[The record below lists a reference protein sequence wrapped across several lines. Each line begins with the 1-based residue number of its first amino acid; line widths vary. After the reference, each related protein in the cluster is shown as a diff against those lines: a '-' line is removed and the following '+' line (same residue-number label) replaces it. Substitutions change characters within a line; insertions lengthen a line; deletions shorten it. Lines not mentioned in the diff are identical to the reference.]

1 MKPER
6 KLLFMK
12 KHRSL
17 NVISG
22 PLLFLIVLLVLA
34 PIIEFKQAAAIA
46 TIFWMGLWWVLRPVN
61 IAVTSL
67 LPIPMNAIFGMV
79 PMEGIISKYF
89 SEIVVLLVGSDLISL
104 VWEKTHLDKRLA
116 IKSLCGLGTSM
127 REQICVWLV
136 ASTLLSIFLP
146 NVVVVMILL
155 PVAVSML
162 RFLGQ
167 QQITNNPVATPI
179 LLAIVWGAGFGGF
192 GSPLGS
198 SSNLVAISYLEKLT
212 GHEFMYVDWV
222 IRFLPLLFIIMLLIL
237 AYLLHLPLP
246 VKRLDGG
253 KEYFRAAYAK
263 LGPMSRGE
271 KLGLWLF
278 VLATGLA
285 FVRPLYVQYL
295 PLMKPAYV
303 FFTFGMLT
311 FMLRNETGQL
321 LLTWREAE
329 KGIMWGMIFL
339 FSGGLALGQLI
350 TKTGAAT
357 QIAKVITLLPLSG
370 GWETMF
376 SLTLF
381 ATFLTEI
388 SSNTAAASISIP
400 VVQSIS
406 QQLGLNPIPYIL
418 TSIVVVNC
426 AFILPVSTRAVG
438 VTYGLNPDDLLKNG
452 LRLSIICMLLVSALG
467 CICMHCWSLFNHL

>member
-1 MKPER
+1 MKR
-6 KLLFMK
+6 R
-12 KHRSL
+12 RSL

-22 PLLFLIVLLVLA
+22 PLLFAAVFLILDQFIPA
-34 PIIEFKQAAAIA
+34 KQAAAIA
-46 TIFWMGLWWVLRPVN
+46 SIFWMGLWWVLRPVN
-61 IAVTSL
+61 IAVTAL
-67 LPIPMNAIFGMV
+67 LPIPLNAFFGMV
-79 PMEGIISKYF
+79 PMDGIISKYF

-104 VWEKTHLDKRLA
+104 VWEKTRLDKRLA
-116 IKSLCGLGTSM
+116 IKSLCGIGTSV
-127 REQICVWLV
+127 REQIAVWLV

-162 RFLGQ
+162 KFLGQ
-167 QQITNNPVATPI
+167 EQITRNPVATPI

-222 IRFLPLLFIIMLLIL
+222 MRFLPLLLIIMFFIL
-237 AYLLHLPLP
+237 AFLLHLPVP
-246 VKRLDGG
+246 VARLEGG
-253 KEYFRAAYAK
+253 KEYFRSVYAK
-263 LGPMSRGE
+263 LGPMKRGE

-278 VLATGLA
+278 ILATALA
-285 FVRPLYVQYL
+285 FVRPLYVEYL

-303 FFTFGMLT
+303 FFSFGMLT
-311 FMLRNETGQL
+311 FVLRNETGQL
-321 LLTWREAE
+321 LLSWKEAE
-329 KGIMWGMIFL
+329 KGVMWGMIFL
-339 FSGGLALGQLI
+339 FSGGLALGKLI
-350 TKTGAAT
+350 TDTGAAA

-400 VVQSIS
+400 VVQSIT

-418 TSIVVVNC
+418 TSIVAVNC

-438 VTYGLNPDDLLKNG
+438 VTYGLSPDDLMRQG
-452 LRLSIICMLLVSALG
+452 VRLSALCLLLVSLLG
-467 CICMHCWSLFNHL
+467 YVCMKFWPLFLHL

>member
-1 MKPER
+1 M
-6 KLLFMK
+6 
-12 KHRSL
+12 
-17 NVISG
+17 VGAASG
-22 PLLFLIVLLVLA
+22 KYCSNGTVTNSY
-34 PIIEFKQAAAIA
+34 KC
-46 TIFWMGLWWVLRPVN
+46 VLRDG
-61 IAVTSL
+61 AY
-67 LPIPMNAIFGMV
+67 
-79 PMEGIISKYF
+79 GIISKYF

-104 VWEKTHLDKRLA
+104 VWEKTKLDKRLA
-116 IKSLCGLGTSM
+116 IKSLCGIGTSM
-127 REQICVWLV
+127 REQICVWMI

-155 PVAVSML
+155 PVAVNML

-167 QQITNNPVATPI
+167 EKITDNPIATPI

-222 IRFLPLLFIIMLLIL
+222 IRFLPLLFFIMFFIL
-237 AYLLHLPLP
+237 AFLLRMP
-246 VKRLDGG
+246 VPIKELEGG
-253 KEYFRAAYAK
+253 KEYFRKVYAD
-263 LGPMSRGE
+263 LGPMKKGE
-271 KLGLWLF
+271 RLGLWLF
-278 VLATGLA
+278 ILATVLA
-285 FVRPLYVQYL
+285 FVRPLYVEYL

-311 FMLRNETGQL
+311 FVLRNETGQL
-321 LLTWREAE
+321 LLTWNEAE

-339 FSGGLALGQLI
+339 FSGGLAIGKMI
-350 TKTGAAT
+350 TDTGAAT
-357 QIAKVITLLPLSG
+357 EIAKVITMLPLSG
-370 GWETMF
+370 GFETMF

-400 VVQSIS
+400 VVQSIT
-406 QQLGLNPIPYIL
+406 QQLQLNPIPYIL
-418 TSIVVVNC
+418 TTIVAVNC

-438 VTYGLNPDDLLKNG
+438 VTYGLNPDDLVKNG
-452 LRLSIICMLLVSALG
+452 VKLSVCCMLLVSALG
-467 CICMHCWSLFNHL
+467 FACMKLWPLYQHL

>member
-1 MKPER
+1 
-6 KLLFMK
+6 MK
-12 KHRSL
+12 KIRSL
-17 NVISG
+17 NTLSG
-22 PLLFLIVLLVLA
+22 PLLFAVVFFVLSQF
-34 PIIEFKQAAAIA
+34 ITIKQAAAIA

-61 IAVTSL
+61 IAVTAL
-67 LPIPMNAIFGMV
+67 LPIPINAFFGMV
-79 PMEGIISKYF
+79 PMDGIISKYF

-104 VWEKTHLDKRLA
+104 VWEKTKLDKRLA
-116 IKSLCGLGTSM
+116 IKSLCGIGTSM
-127 REQICVWLV
+127 REQICVWMI

-155 PVAVSML
+155 PVAVNML

-167 QQITNNPVATPI
+167 EKITDNPIATPI

-222 IRFLPLLFIIMLLIL
+222 IRFLPLLFFIMFFIL
-237 AYLLHLPLP
+237 AFLLRMP
-246 VKRLDGG
+246 VPIKELEGG
-253 KEYFRAAYAK
+253 KEYFRKVYAD
-263 LGPMSRGE
+263 LGPMKKGE
-271 KLGLWLF
+271 RLGLWLF
-278 VLATGLA
+278 ILATVLA
-285 FVRPLYVQYL
+285 FVRPLYVEYL

-311 FMLRNETGQL
+311 FVLRNETGQL
-321 LLTWREAE
+321 LLTWNEAE

-339 FSGGLALGQLI
+339 FSGGLAIGKMI
-350 TKTGAAT
+350 TDTGAAT
-357 QIAKVITLLPLSG
+357 EIAKVITMLPLSG
-370 GWETMF
+370 GFETMF

-400 VVQSIS
+400 VVQSIT
-406 QQLGLNPIPYIL
+406 QQLQLNPIPYIL
-418 TSIVVVNC
+418 TTIVAVNC

-438 VTYGLNPDDLLKNG
+438 VTYGLNPDDLVKNG
-452 LRLSIICMLLVSALG
+452 VKLSVCCMLLVSALG
-467 CICMHCWSLFNHL
+467 FACMKLWPLYQHL

>member
-1 MKPER
+1 MKR
-6 KLLFMK
+6 R
-12 KHRSL
+12 RSL

-22 PLLFLIVLLVLA
+22 PLLFAAVFAILDIFIPA
-34 PIIEFKQAAAIA
+34 KQAAAIA
-46 TIFWMGLWWVLRPVN
+46 SIFWMGLWWVLRPVN
-61 IAVTSL
+61 IAVTAL
-67 LPIPMNAIFGMV
+67 LPIPLNAFFGMV
-79 PMEGIISKYF
+79 PMDGIISKYF

-104 VWEKTHLDKRLA
+104 VWEKTKLDKRLA
-116 IKSLCGLGTSM
+116 IKSLCGIGTSV
-127 REQICVWLV
+127 REQIAVWLV

-162 RFLGQ
+162 KFLGQ
-167 QQITNNPVATPI
+167 EQIMHNPVATPI

-212 GHEFMYVDWV
+212 GREFMYVDWV
-222 IRFLPLLFIIMLLIL
+222 MRFLPLLFIIMFFIL
-237 AYLLHLPLP
+237 AFLLRLP
-246 VKRLDGG
+246 VPVARLEGG
-253 KEYFRAAYAK
+253 KEYFRSVYAG
-263 LGPMSRGE
+263 LGPMKRGE

-278 VLATGLA
+278 VLAMALA

-303 FFTFGMLT
+303 FFSFGMLT
-311 FMLRNETGQL
+311 FVLRNETGQL
-321 LLTWREAE
+321 LLSWKEAE
-329 KGIMWGMIFL
+329 KGVMWGMIFL
-339 FSGGLALGQLI
+339 FSGGLALGKLI
-350 TKTGAAT
+350 TDTGAAA

-400 VVQSIS
+400 VVQSIT

-418 TSIVVVNC
+418 TSIVAVNC

-438 VTYGLNPDDLLKNG
+438 VTYGLSPDDLMRQG
-452 LRLSIICMLLVSALG
+452 VRLSVMCMLLVSLLG
-467 CICMHCWSLFNHL
+467 YVCMKFWPLFLHL

>member
-1 MKPER
+1 
-6 KLLFMK
+6 MK
-12 KHRSL
+12 KRRSL
-17 NVISG
+17 NTLSG
-22 PLLFLIVLLVLA
+22 PLLFAVVFGILDIFI
-34 PIIEFKQAAAIA
+34 PPSQAAAIA
-46 TIFWMGLWWVLRPVN
+46 SIFWMGLWWVLRPVN
-61 IAVTSL
+61 IAVTAL
-67 LPIPMNAIFGMV
+67 LPIPLNAFFDMV
-79 PMEGIISKYF
+79 PMDGIISKYF

-104 VWEKTHLDKRLA
+104 VWEKTKLDKRLA
-116 IKSLCGLGTSM
+116 IKSLCGIGTSV
-127 REQICVWLV
+127 REQICVWLI
-136 ASTLLSIFLP
+136 ASTMLSIFLP

-162 RFLGQ
+162 KFLGQ
-167 QQITNNPVATPI
+167 EQITRNPVATPI

-212 GHEFMYVDWV
+212 GREFMYVDWIV
-222 IRFLPLLFIIMLLIL
+222 RFMPLLLLIMLFIL
-237 AYLLHLPLP
+237 FFLLRLPMP
-246 VKRLDGG
+246 VAQLEGG
-253 KEYFRAAYAK
+253 KEYFRSVYAR
-263 LGPMSRGE
+263 LGPMKRGE

-278 VLATGLA
+278 ILATVLA
-285 FVRPLYVQYL
+285 FVRPLYVEYL

-311 FMLRNETGQL
+311 FVLRNETGQL
-321 LLTWREAE
+321 LLTWKEAE
-329 KGIMWGMIFL
+329 KGVMWGMIFL
-339 FSGGLALGQLI
+339 FSGGLALGKLI
-350 TKTGAAT
+350 TDTGAAA

-400 VVQSIS
+400 VVQSIT

-418 TSIVVVNC
+418 TSIVAVNC

-438 VTYGLNPDDLLKNG
+438 VTYGLSPDDLMRHG
-452 LRLSIICMLLVSALG
+452 ARLSVMCMLLVSLLG
-467 CICMHCWSLFNHL
+467 YVCMKLWPLYRHL

>member
-1 MKPER
+1 
-6 KLLFMK
+6 MK
-12 KHRSL
+12 KRRSL
-17 NVISG
+17 NTLSG
-22 PLLFLIVLLVLA
+22 PLLFAVVFGILDIFI
-34 PIIEFKQAAAIA
+34 PPSQAAAIA
-46 TIFWMGLWWVLRPVN
+46 SIFWMGLWWVLRPVN
-61 IAVTSL
+61 IAVTAL
-67 LPIPMNAIFGMV
+67 LPIPLNAFFDMV
-79 PMEGIISKYF
+79 PMDGIISKYF

-104 VWEKTHLDKRLA
+104 VWEKTKLDKRLA
-116 IKSLCGLGTSM
+116 IKSLCGIGTSV
-127 REQICVWLV
+127 REQICVWLI
-136 ASTLLSIFLP
+136 ASTMLSIFLP

-162 RFLGQ
+162 KFLGQ
-167 QQITNNPVATPI
+167 EQITRNPVATPI

-212 GHEFMYVDWV
+212 GREFMYVDWIV
-222 IRFLPLLFIIMLLIL
+222 RFMPLLLLIMLFIL
-237 AYLLHLPLP
+237 FFLLRLPMP
-246 VKRLDGG
+246 VVQLEGG
-253 KEYFRAAYAK
+253 KEYFRSVYAR
-263 LGPMSRGE
+263 LGPMKRGE

-278 VLATGLA
+278 ILATVLA
-285 FVRPLYVQYL
+285 FVRPLYVEYL

-311 FMLRNETGQL
+311 FVLRNETGQL
-321 LLTWREAE
+321 LLTWKEAE
-329 KGIMWGMIFL
+329 KGVMWGMIFL
-339 FSGGLALGQLI
+339 FSGGLALGKLI
-350 TKTGAAT
+350 TDTGAAA

-400 VVQSIS
+400 VVQSIT

-418 TSIVVVNC
+418 TSIVAVNC

-438 VTYGLNPDDLLKNG
+438 VTYGLSPDDLMRHG
-452 LRLSIICMLLVSALG
+452 ARLSVMCMLLVSLLG
-467 CICMHCWSLFNHL
+467 YVCMKLWPLYRHL

>member
-1 MKPER
+1 MGAA
-6 KLLFMK
+6 
-12 KHRSL
+12 
-17 NVISG
+17 SG
-22 PLLFLIVLLVLA
+22 KYRRNL
-34 PIIEFKQAAAIA
+34 AAADSA
-46 TIFWMGLWWVLRPVN
+46 ERYLRHGADGVDYQQ
-61 IAVTSL
+61 IL
-67 LPIPMNAIFGMV
+67 FGNRR
-79 PMEGIISKYF
+79 
-89 SEIVVLLVGSDLISL
+89 ISL

-167 QQITNNPVATPI
+167 QQITDNPVATPI

-212 GHEFMYVDWV
+212 GHEFMYVDWL
-222 IRFLPLLFIIMLLIL
+222 IRFLPLLFIIMLLIM

-253 KEYFRAAYAK
+253 KEYFRAAYDK

-278 VLATGLA
+278 ILATGLA

-295 PLMKPAYV
+295 P
-303 FFTFGMLT
+303 
-311 FMLRNETGQL
+311 
-321 LLTWREAE
+321 REAE

-418 TSIVVVNC
+418 TSIVAVNC

-452 LRLSIICMLLVSALG
+452 LKLSIICMLLVSALG

>member
-1 MKPER
+1 
-6 KLLFMK
+6 
-12 KHRSL
+12 
-17 NVISG
+17 
-22 PLLFLIVLLVLA
+22 
-34 PIIEFKQAAAIA
+34 
-46 TIFWMGLWWVLRPVN
+46 
-61 IAVTSL
+61 
-67 LPIPMNAIFGMV
+67 
-79 PMEGIISKYF
+79 
-89 SEIVVLLVGSDLISL
+89 
-104 VWEKTHLDKRLA
+104 
-116 IKSLCGLGTSM
+116 
-127 REQICVWLV
+127 
-136 ASTLLSIFLP
+136 
-146 NVVVVMILL
+146 
-155 PVAVSML
+155 
-162 RFLGQ
+162 
-167 QQITNNPVATPI
+167 
-179 LLAIVWGAGFGGF
+179 
-192 GSPLGS
+192 
-198 SSNLVAISYLEKLT
+198 
-212 GHEFMYVDWV
+212 
-222 IRFLPLLFIIMLLIL
+222 
-237 AYLLHLPLP
+237 
-246 VKRLDGG
+246 
-253 KEYFRAAYAK
+253 
-263 LGPMSRGE
+263 
-271 KLGLWLF
+271 
-278 VLATGLA
+278 
-285 FVRPLYVQYL
+285 
-295 PLMKPAYV
+295 MKPAYV

-418 TSIVVVNC
+418 TSIVAVNC

-452 LRLSIICMLLVSALG
+452 IRLSVICMLLVSALG

>member
-1 MKPER
+1 MKR
-6 KLLFMK
+6 R
-12 KHRSL
+12 RSL

-22 PLLFLIVLLVLA
+22 PLLFAAVFAILDIFIPA
-34 PIIEFKQAAAIA
+34 KQAAAIA
-46 TIFWMGLWWVLRPVN
+46 SIFWMGLWWVLRPVN
-61 IAVTSL
+61 IAVTAL
-67 LPIPMNAIFGMV
+67 LPIPLNAFFGMV
-79 PMEGIISKYF
+79 PMDGIISKYF

-104 VWEKTHLDKRLA
+104 VWEKTKLDKRLA
-116 IKSLCGLGTSM
+116 IKSLCGIGTSV
-127 REQICVWLV
+127 REQIAVWLV

-162 RFLGQ
+162 KFLGQ
-167 QQITNNPVATPI
+167 EQITHNPVATPI

-212 GHEFMYVDWV
+212 GREFMYVDWV
-222 IRFLPLLFIIMLLIL
+222 MRFLPLLFIIMFFIL
-237 AYLLHLPLP
+237 AFLLRLP
-246 VKRLDGG
+246 VPVARLEGG
-253 KEYFRAAYAK
+253 KEYFRSVYAG
-263 LGPMSRGE
+263 LGPMKRGE

-278 VLATGLA
+278 VLATALA
-285 FVRPLYVQYL
+285 FVRPLYVEFL

-303 FFTFGMLT
+303 FFSFGMLT
-311 FMLRNETGQL
+311 FVLRNETGQL
-321 LLTWREAE
+321 LLSWKEAE
-329 KGIMWGMIFL
+329 KGVMWGMIFL
-339 FSGGLALGQLI
+339 FSGGLALGKLI
-350 TKTGAAT
+350 TDTGAAA

-400 VVQSIS
+400 VVQSIT

-418 TSIVVVNC
+418 TSIVAVNC

-438 VTYGLNPDDLLKNG
+438 VTYGLSPDDLMRQG
-452 LRLSIICMLLVSALG
+452 VRLSVMCMLLVSLLG
-467 CICMHCWSLFNHL
+467 YVCMKFWPLFLHL

>member
-1 MKPER
+1 
-6 KLLFMK
+6 MK
-12 KHRSL
+12 KRRSL

-22 PLLFLIVLLVLA
+22 PLLFAVVFGVLDLVIPA
-34 PIIEFKQAAAIA
+34 KQAAAIA
-46 TIFWMGLWWVLRPVN
+46 AIFWMGLWWVLRPVN
-61 IAVTSL
+61 IAVTAL
-67 LPIPMNAIFGMV
+67 LPIPLNAFFGMV
-79 PMEGIISKYF
+79 PMDGIISKYF

-104 VWEKTHLDKRLA
+104 VWEKTKLDKRLA
-116 IKSLCGLGTSM
+116 IKSLCGIGTSM
-127 REQICVWLV
+127 REQICVWMI
-136 ASTLLSIFLP
+136 ASTLLSVFLP

-162 RFLGQ
+162 KFLGQ
-167 QQITNNPVATPI
+167 EQITCNPVATPI

-212 GHEFMYVDWV
+212 GREFMYVDWIV
-222 IRFLPLLFIIMLLIL
+222 RFVPLLLLIMLFIL
-237 AYLLHLPLP
+237 AFLLRLP
-246 VKRLDGG
+246 VPVARLEGG
-253 KEYFRAAYAK
+253 KEYFRSVYAR
-263 LGPMSRGE
+263 LGPMKRGE
-271 KLGLWLF
+271 RLGLWLF
-278 VLATGLA
+278 ILATALA
-285 FVRPLYVQYL
+285 FVRPLYVEYL

-311 FMLRNETGQL
+311 FVLRNETGQL
-321 LLTWREAE
+321 LLTWKEAE
-329 KGIMWGMIFL
+329 KGVMWGMIFL
-339 FSGGLALGQLI
+339 FSGGLALGKLI
-350 TKTGAAT
+350 TDTGAAA

-400 VVQSIS
+400 VVQSIT

-418 TSIVVVNC
+418 TSIVAVNC

-438 VTYGLNPDDLLKNG
+438 VTYGLSPDDLMKHG
-452 LRLSIICMLLVSALG
+452 ARLSVMCMLLVSLLG
-467 CICMHCWSLFNHL
+467 YACMKLWPLYRHL

>member
-1 MKPER
+1 
-6 KLLFMK
+6 MK

-17 NVISG
+17 NVLSG
-22 PLLFLIVLLVLA
+22 PLLFLLVLLILA

-67 LPIPMNAIFGMV
+67 LPIPLNAIFGMV
-79 PMEGIISKYF
+79 PMDGIISKYF

-237 AYLLHLPLP
+237 AYLLHLPL
-246 VKRLDGG
+246 
-253 KEYFRAAYAK
+253 
-263 LGPMSRGE
+263 
-271 KLGLWLF
+271 
-278 VLATGLA
+278 
-285 FVRPLYVQYL
+285 
-295 PLMKPAYV
+295 MKPAYV

-418 TSIVVVNC
+418 TSIVAVNC

-452 LRLSIICMLLVSALG
+452 LKLSIICMLLVSALG
-467 CICMHCWSLFNHL
+467 CICMHCWSLFSHL

>member
-1 MKPER
+1 
-6 KLLFMK
+6 
-12 KHRSL
+12 
-17 NVISG
+17 
-22 PLLFLIVLLVLA
+22 
-34 PIIEFKQAAAIA
+34 
-46 TIFWMGLWWVLRPVN
+46 
-61 IAVTSL
+61 
-67 LPIPMNAIFGMV
+67 MV
-79 PMEGIISKYF
+79 PMDGIISKYF

-104 VWEKTHLDKRLA
+104 VWEKTKLDKRLA
-116 IKSLCGLGTSM
+116 IKSLCGIGTSM
-127 REQICVWLV
+127 REQICVWMI

-155 PVAVSML
+155 PVAVNML

-167 QQITNNPVATPI
+167 EKITDNPIATPI

-222 IRFLPLLFIIMLLIL
+222 IRFLPLLFFIMFFIL
-237 AYLLHLPLP
+237 AFLLRMP
-246 VKRLDGG
+246 VPIKELEGG
-253 KEYFRAAYAK
+253 KEYFRKVYAD
-263 LGPMSRGE
+263 LGPMKKGE
-271 KLGLWLF
+271 RLGLWLF
-278 VLATGLA
+278 ILATVLA
-285 FVRPLYVQYL
+285 FVRPLYVEYL

-311 FMLRNETGQL
+311 FVLRNETGQL
-321 LLTWREAE
+321 LLTWNEAE

-339 FSGGLALGQLI
+339 FSGGLAIGKMI
-350 TKTGAAT
+350 TDTGAAT
-357 QIAKVITLLPLSG
+357 EIAKVITMLPLSG
-370 GWETMF
+370 GFETMF

-400 VVQSIS
+400 VVQSIT
-406 QQLGLNPIPYIL
+406 QQLQLNPIPYIL
-418 TSIVVVNC
+418 TTIVAVNC

-438 VTYGLNPDDLLKNG
+438 VTYGLNPDDLVKNG
-452 LRLSIICMLLVSALG
+452 VKLSVCCMLLVSALG
-467 CICMHCWSLFNHL
+467 FACMKLWPLYQHL

>member
-1 MKPER
+1 
-6 KLLFMK
+6 MK
-12 KHRSL
+12 KRRSL
-17 NVISG
+17 NTLSG
-22 PLLFLIVLLVLA
+22 PLLFAVVFGILDIFI
-34 PIIEFKQAAAIA
+34 PPSQAAAIA
-46 TIFWMGLWWVLRPVN
+46 SIFWMGLWWVLRPVN
-61 IAVTSL
+61 IAVTAL
-67 LPIPMNAIFGMV
+67 LPIPLNAFFDMV
-79 PMEGIISKYF
+79 PMDGIISKYF

-104 VWEKTHLDKRLA
+104 VWEKTKLDKRLA
-116 IKSLCGLGTSM
+116 IKSLCGIGTSV
-127 REQICVWLV
+127 REQICVWLI
-136 ASTLLSIFLP
+136 ASTMLSIFLP

-162 RFLGQ
+162 KFLGQ
-167 QQITNNPVATPI
+167 EQITRNPVATPI

-212 GHEFMYVDWV
+212 GREFMYVDWIV
-222 IRFLPLLFIIMLLIL
+222 RFMPLLLLIMLFIL
-237 AYLLHLPLP
+237 FFLLRLPMP
-246 VKRLDGG
+246 VAQLEGG
-253 KEYFRAAYAK
+253 KEYFRSVYAR
-263 LGPMSRGE
+263 LGPMKRGE

-278 VLATGLA
+278 ILATVLA
-285 FVRPLYVQYL
+285 FVRPLYVEYL

-311 FMLRNETGQL
+311 FVLRNETGQL
-321 LLTWREAE
+321 LLTWKEAE
-329 KGIMWGMIFL
+329 KGVMWGMIFL
-339 FSGGLALGQLI
+339 FSGGLALGKLI
-350 TKTGAAT
+350 TDTGAAA

-400 VVQSIS
+400 VVQSIT

-418 TSIVVVNC
+418 TSIVAVNC

-438 VTYGLNPDDLLKNG
+438 VTYGLSPDDLMRHG
-452 LRLSIICMLLVSALG
+452 ARLSVMCMLLASLLG
-467 CICMHCWSLFNHL
+467 YVCMKLWPLYRHL